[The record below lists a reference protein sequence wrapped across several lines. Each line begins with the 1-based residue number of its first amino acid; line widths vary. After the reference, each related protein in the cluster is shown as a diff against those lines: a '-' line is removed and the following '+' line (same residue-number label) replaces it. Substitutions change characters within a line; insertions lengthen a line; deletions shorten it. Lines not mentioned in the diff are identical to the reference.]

1 MKSRGQRVTRR
12 AESVTAAAVLAVIA
26 LAGLT
31 ACAPDT
37 SGPSTIDQT
46 AADADDQALYSE
58 FVLFVE
64 SEFSDIEWANPRP
77 DIPRLLSCGAD
88 DAGKGRFSSIPAARF
103 DSDIAPEEIVERL
116 VDAYADSD
124 IELAQHIDVNP
135 DPGWVYENKLTGA
148 TSLGTEVTLWVVQ
161 TTSETREFS
170 LRMHTDTACFTVEE
184 EER

>member
-1 MKSRGQRVTRR
+1 MKNRAQRVTRR
-12 AESVTAAAVLAVIA
+12 TKSVTAAAVLAAVA
-26 LAGLT
+26 VAGLA

-46 AADADDQALYSE
+46 AADEDDQALYSE

-64 SEFSDIEWANPRP
+64 SEFSDIEWANPRA

-88 DAGKGRFSSIPAARF
+88 DAGKGRFSSIPSATF
-103 DSDIAPEEIVERL
+103 DSDVAAEEIAERL
-116 VDAYADSD
+116 VDAYAGSD
-124 IELAQHIDVNP
+124 IELEQSINA
-135 DPGWVYENKLTGA
+135 DPESGWAYENKLTGA